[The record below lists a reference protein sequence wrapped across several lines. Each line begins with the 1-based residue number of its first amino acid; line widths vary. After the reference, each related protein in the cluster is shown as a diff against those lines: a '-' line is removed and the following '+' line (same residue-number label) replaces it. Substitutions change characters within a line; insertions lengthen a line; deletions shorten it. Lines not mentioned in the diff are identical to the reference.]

1 MNYTYNEVEVNWEE
15 YMGGRAR
22 ILVVEDTYLVAKNLQ
37 ESLHAMGYS
46 VTDIVES
53 GKDAIER
60 VRQNLPDLILMD
72 IRLKGNMDGIEAAS
86 IIHDTYNIPIIYVTA
101 YADEYTLMRAKRTEP
116 SGYIIKPFKNKELHS
131 TIEMALYKQKMETFI
146 KDREEFLATTLKSI
160 SDAVITTDLKG
171 FITFLNP
178 FAENLTGWSQDE
190 ALGKHVDLVFT
201 LYDEKSDTKNINP
214 VQETLKNGTTILLE
228 NLLLQSKKIKRENI
242 LSSTSPIRDDKGS
255 IIGAVVILRDM
266 TEEKRLQK
274 ELMKTQRLE
283 SLAELAG
290 SIGHEF
296 NNLLTVI
303 LGNIE
308 LVKQAGGVKKE
319 FIEGIEEAEIA
330 AKKAKGLSTQLLTFS
345 KRGEPVKQAIDIK
358 KVINDVVDSTLR
370 NVPAEYEIEFPK
382 DLWKIEA
389 NEALISQALDRMMK
403 KALSLF
409 TRGGKILVSADNI
422 IIDEKTLIPLDPG
435 IYIKI
440 EIREYDVLMPG
451 EQLENMFNPCFSI
464 ENRTDGID
472 IATAYSIVKN
482 HGGTIIAESGKDD
495 GTVFFI
501 YLPALKEVAHSDKK
515 SIKQQHTGKK
525 VLVMDDHEL
534 VRIIA
539 GKILNH
545 LGFEVEFARH
555 GNEAV
560 TLYREAKE
568 NGNPFHLVILDL
580 TINYGLGAK
589 DTIQKLLEVDPHVKA
604 VVSSGYSNDPI
615 IQNYQLYGFCGVITK
630 PYEIEDF
637 NSIVQ
642 KLI

>member
-1 MNYTYNEVEVNWEE
+1 
-15 YMGGRAR
+15 MGGRAR
-22 ILVVEDTYLVAKNLQ
+22 IMVVEDSYLVAKDLQ
-37 ESLHAMGYS
+37 ESLHEMGYS

-53 GKDAIER
+53 GKDAIDR
-60 VRQNLPDLILMD
+60 ALQNKPDLILMD
-72 IRLKGNMDGIEAAS
+72 IRLKGNMDGIEAAA
-86 IIHDTYNIPIIYVTA
+86 IIHDTCNIPIIYVTA

-116 SGYIIKPFKNKELHS
+116 SGYIIKPFKKKELHS
-131 TIEMALYKQKMETFI
+131 TIEMALYKQKMESFL
-146 KDREEFLATTLKSI
+146 KDREELLATTLKSI

-178 FAENLTGWSQDE
+178 FAENLTGWNQDE
-190 ALGKHVDLVFT
+190 ALGKHIDLVFT
-201 LYDEKSDTKNINP
+201 LFDEKRGEQRNINT
-214 VQETLKNGTTILLE
+214 VQETLKEGTTIVLE
-228 NLLLQSKKIKRENI
+228 NLLLQSKEIKRENI

-308 LVKQAGGVKKE
+308 LLKQAGGVKKE
-319 FIEGIEEAEIA
+319 FIEGIGEAEIA

-345 KRGEPVKQAIDIK
+345 KRGEPVKQALDIK
-358 KVINDVVDSTLR
+358 KVINNVIDSTVQ
-370 NVPAEYEIEFPK
+370 NIPAEYECKFSDE
-382 DLWKIEA
+382 LWQIEA
-389 NEALISQALDRMMK
+389 NEALISEALERMMK
-403 KALSLF
+403 KAVSLF
-409 TRGGKILVSADNI
+409 TRGGKILVSADNVV
-422 IIDEKTLIPLDPG
+422 IDEKTLIPLNPG
-435 IYIKI
+435 IYVKV
-440 EIREYDVLMPG
+440 EIRENNVLMPG

-464 ENRTDGID
+464 DNRTDGLD
-472 IATAYSIVKN
+472 MAAAYSIVKS
-482 HGGTIIAESGKDD
+482 HGGTIIAKSGKDD

-501 YLPALKEVAHSDKK
+501 YLPALKEVKPPDKSSMQQK
-515 SIKQQHTGKK
+515 SSGKK

-545 LGFEVEFARH
+545 IGFEVEFARH
-555 GNEAV
+555 GEEAV
-560 TLYREAKE
+560 TMYREALEK
-568 NGNPFHLVILDL
+568 GNPFHLVILDL
-580 TINYGLGAK
+580 TINFGLGAK
-589 DTIQKLLEVDPHVKA
+589 DTIQKLLEIDPHVKA

-615 IQNYQLYGFCGVITK
+615 IHNYHVYGFCGVITK

-637 NSIVQ
+637 NRVVRKLVQ
-642 KLI
+642 